1 MTIKHHP
8 AESMLLAYAGGT
20 LDAGTH
26 VALATHLFS
35 CRECRNFVARM
46 EDVGGDLLDA
56 VPTAAMHAGA
66 FGKLAA
72 LLDEPAPARSGPP
85 PPTDALSHVAG
96 LPRYVR
102 GLAAEK
108 WRWVAPGLHIQSL
121 MPPAASAARVFLLR
135 ARAGMRMVPHG
146 HSGVELTCVLK
157 GSFSHDGQLYA
168 VGDFDCGDGEGDH
181 AIAIGDESECLCL
194 VALTGEL
201 QLRGLAGRLFQPF
214 IAI

>member
-1 MTIKHHP
+1 MTITHHP
-8 AESMLLAYAGGT
+8 ADAMLLAYAGGT
-20 LDAGTH
+20 LDAGAH
-26 VALATHLFS
+26 VALATHLVACRQ
-35 CRECRNFVARM
+35 CREFAARL
-46 EDVGGDLLDA
+46 EAVGGDLLDGA
-56 VPTAAMHAGA
+56 PEAAMDAGA
-66 FGKLAA
+66 FGKVAA
-72 LLDEPAPARSGPP
+72 LLDEPGPARPALP
-85 PPTDALSHVAG
+85 PPTGALVDVPG
-96 LPRYVR
+96 LPPYVR
-102 GLAAEK
+102 RLAAGR
-108 WRWVAPGLHIQSL
+108 WRWIAPGLHLQPL
-121 MPPAASAARVFLLR
+121 TPPAASTARVFLLR

-201 QLRGLAGRLFQPF
+201 QLRGLAGRLVQSF